1 VRIDIISVGRL
12 KAGPEVDLYT
22 RYAERFSALSRGL
35 GLSGLR
41 LVELPESQA
50 RRDADRRAEE
60 GRALLASLEKGA
72 FVLALDERGQ
82 TQSSLQ
88 FSERMA
94 RSRDAGKKAFQF
106 VVGGP
111 DGLDVALRQRADY
124 VLSVGAM
131 TMPHQL
137 LRIVLAEQIY
147 RAATILADH
156 PYHRV

>member
-1 VRIDIISVGRL
+1 MRIDIIAVGRL
-12 KAGPEVDLYT
+12 KVGPENALYT

-50 RRDADRRAEE
+50 RRDADRRSEEARAFLSAIEE
-60 GRALLASLEKGA
+60 GN
-72 FVLALDERGQ
+72 VVVALDERGQ
-82 TQSSLQ
+82 AQTSVQ
-88 FSERMA
+88 FSERMG
-94 RSRDAGKKAFQF
+94 RQRDAGKKAFQF
-106 VVGGP
+106 LIGGA
-111 DGLDVALRQRADY
+111 DGFDETVRQRADHMM
-124 VLSVGAM
+124 SMGAM

-147 RAATILADH
+147 RAATILAGH